1 MVMKNQFFRKLIL
14 PLFVPLQTIQLSF
27 WNIFDKYNSSSF
39 FKMSVRMILDK
50 LNTIINTTM
59 YTTIIIYFLFKV
71 ERVRYLWF
79 SFSFDPV
86 LLLNIRWI
94 LYIRVYVCIYIYI
107 PKINN
112 NNTRQYFLS
121 NYDNT
126 FLSLNIYPNNISL
139 QSYLL
144 ILENFMTRFKYL
156 RKQNIKDIK
165 KKEKEYI
172 KTKIEDYKDESYLQ
186 SKLFKKRRPIKFK

>member
-1 MVMKNQFFRKLIL
+1 
-14 PLFVPLQTIQLSF
+14 
-27 WNIFDKYNSSSF
+27 
-39 FKMSVRMILDK
+39 MIL
-50 LNTIINTTM
+50 IFIRPC
-59 YTTIIIYFLFKV
+59 IIIKY
-71 ERVRYLWF
+71 
-79 SFSFDPV
+79 S
-86 LLLNIRWI
+86 LNI
-94 LYIRVYVCIYIYI
+94 VYTCVCVYIYIYI